1 MSRGKMVKQSL
12 IISKL
17 TNQKQYSIISYRKVP
32 VNIRKIYVEFQND
45 NFVFYF
51 KQSEKI
57 NIILKDLDPIYLKF
71 ELLFLKKNHFFKP
84 FCTYIFYVDS
94 TKEINE
100 LTIEDFYINSIK
112 YQNIYNCKNR
122 TLKSICE
129 SLGVKMFKK
138 ETSTIKEFLKII
150 DLEKYTFEIF
160 TGDKTYFLKK
170 EQEIKKNNMIELIE
184 NDIKQ
189 WIKQHKTFLKK
200 SKVDDDNILEWLL
213 NCFVLY
219 FNKNKKVEDIKLEY
233 NNFWFDKN
241 INRTMFLN
249 NQFIMQNIII
259 PNDFNKISILKHFIK
274 ILIKY
279 NNDLKKQ

>member
-160 TGDKTYFLKK
+160 AGDKTYFLKK